1 MFSLK
6 KLFGKLTAKR
16 VPGLPTPDRNDPAPL
31 SIDELITAW
40 RNIHAAANL
49 PWVLFEH
56 GTCVRLTC
64 PEADVL
70 AQARTLLG
78 EFGPVHP
85 GTSAGDFDVVKPSGV
100 TGRVVTSH
108 HPDIGTYVSLHS
120 SKKSTSLESD
130 AGDLAVG
137 LFGRS
142 LRDRDARELGAIH
155 IEDHRSTTA
164 GSHKRNQMVPPQ
176 LLERVVAEVSRHVR
190 ASKGYEE
197 ESFINPLTPVDSVAA
212 FAMAKMLT
220 EQNAF
225 DVCVSVAP
233 EGHVYG
239 YFFQQFGAIILSV
252 HVDYPPR
259 RCVILDDLEVI
270 RGKRVLILE
279 DDVASGTTL
288 CHVVNALTMYEPQSM
303 NLFLGR
309 RKDSQVLDSIHPA
322 IGKVFLA
329 EEHLDAGR
337 REEYEMLFVSFFET
351 PVFGSARQE

>member
-1 MFSLK
+1 
-6 KLFGKLTAKR
+6 
-16 VPGLPTPDRNDPAPL
+16 
-31 SIDELITAW
+31 
-40 RNIHAAANL
+40 
-49 PWVLFEH
+49 
-56 GTCVRLTC
+56 
-64 PEADVL
+64 
-70 AQARTLLG
+70 
-78 EFGPVHP
+78 
-85 GTSAGDFDVVKPSGV
+85 
-100 TGRVVTSH
+100 
-108 HPDIGTYVSLHS
+108 
-120 SKKSTSLESD
+120 
-130 AGDLAVG
+130 
-137 LFGRS
+137 
-142 LRDRDARELGAIH
+142 
-155 IEDHRSTTA
+155 
-164 GSHKRNQMVPPQ
+164 MVPPQ
-176 LLERVVAEVSRHVR
+176 LMERVVAEVTSHVR

-220 EQNAF
+220 EQHAF

-239 YFFQQFGAIILSV
+239 YFFQQFGAFILSV

-259 RCVILDDLEVI
+259 RCEILDDLEVI

-288 CHVVNALTMYEPQSM
+288 CHVVNALTTYEPQSM

-329 EEHLDAGR
+329 EEHLDAEP

-351 PVFGSARQE
+351 PAFGSARQE